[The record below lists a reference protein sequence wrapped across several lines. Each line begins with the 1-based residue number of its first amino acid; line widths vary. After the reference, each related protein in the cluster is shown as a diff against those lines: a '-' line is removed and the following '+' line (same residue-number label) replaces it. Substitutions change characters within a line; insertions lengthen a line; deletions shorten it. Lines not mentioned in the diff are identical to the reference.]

1 MDRASGTGTQC
12 PANPVHISWGAE
24 MAEKVLTREE
34 VLSQLRKHKPE
45 LEKQFGVA
53 KLLLYG
59 SVARDEAT
67 ADSDINLM
75 VSFDGPTTSERFF
88 GVQFYVEDLLER
100 PVDLVTERA
109 QRKAGRPHIG
119 ASAVYV

>member
-1 MDRASGTGTQC
+1 
-12 PANPVHISWGAE
+12 
-24 MAEKVLTREE
+24 MAKETLTRDE

-45 LEKQFGVA
+45 LEKRFGVA
-53 KLLLYG
+53 NMLLYG

-67 ADSDINLM
+67 ADSDINLL

-88 GVQFYVEDLLER
+88 GVQFYVEDLLEH

-109 QRKAGRPHIG
+109 QRKAGRPYIG
-119 ASAVYV
+119 AGAVYV